1 MGDVII
7 IDKYN
12 RISISRPMEEAM
24 DNETRSQKRTLI
36 ILIVAVVVVILIGLT
51 LAYCVMASHHKG
63 RFPDKTY
70 INGVDV
76 SGMTAQRA
84 KNELAD
90 EVENYT
96 LTIEE
101 RGGTTETISGE
112 EIGLTYVDNG
122 DVDRL
127 LSKYNPYKWF
137 FDQFRTDELTAAT
150 DSTSDSA
157 KAEQAVRGLSCF
169 RNYTPVQ
176 NAGIVDNGTEFV
188 VQEAVEGN
196 QLNTEAAVSAIL
208 TAINTGE
215 STINLEAQGLYLAP
229 EAVDT
234 AALQVT
240 ADQLNGYL
248 KANLTFDFGDD
259 RIVKIDASVIR
270 TWIAADENGNMDLN
284 YDLVFNFVKTRMAY
298 KVDTFGLKHT
308 ITTHNGTKITLPGG
322 DYGWCMA
329 RGDTTD
335 EIIEAVKAGETKNME
350 AKWQYKAKNMGIDD
364 IGGTYVEVSI
374 SDQMMWCY
382 KDGQCIVET
391 PVVTGNPN
399 REGSATPYGSVWAI
413 DAKKRNATLGTID
426 TMGYSSPVNYW
437 MPFNGNV
444 GIHDADGWRSE
455 YGGQIYLTRGSHGCI
470 NTPEDQVAKIY
481 DAVEIGTA
489 VIVYNL
495 DDPNTEIVSR
505 PGEYAP
511 VQNDSNWDWDD

>member
-1 MGDVII
+1 M
-7 IDKYN
+7 
-12 RISISRPMEEAM
+12 
-24 DNETRSQKRTLI
+24 
-36 ILIVAVVVVILIGLT
+36 
-51 LAYCVMASHHKG
+51 C
-63 RFPDKTY
+63 
-70 INGVDV
+70 
-76 SGMTAQRA
+76 
-84 KNELAD
+84 
-90 EVENYT
+90 
-96 LTIEE
+96 
-101 RGGTTETISGE
+101 
-112 EIGLTYVDNG
+112 
-122 DVDRL
+122 
-127 LSKYNPYKWF
+127 
-137 FDQFRTDELTAAT
+137 
-150 DSTSDSA
+150 
-157 KAEQAVRGLSCF
+157 
-169 RNYTPVQ
+169 
-176 NAGIVDNGTEFV
+176 
-188 VQEAVEGN
+188 
-196 QLNTEAAVSAIL
+196 
-208 TAINTGE
+208 
-215 STINLEAQGLYLAP
+215 
-229 EAVDT
+229 
-234 AALQVT
+234 
-240 ADQLNGYL
+240 
-248 KANLTFDFGDD
+248 
-259 RIVKIDASVIR
+259 IR
-270 TWIAADENGNMDLN
+270 D
-284 YDLVFNFVKTRMAY
+284 
-298 KVDTFGLKHT
+298 
-308 ITTHNGTKITLPGG
+308 
-322 DYGWCMA
+322 

>member
-1 MGDVII
+1 
-7 IDKYN
+7 
-12 RISISRPMEEAM
+12 M

-51 LAYCVMASHHKG
+51 LVYCVLASHHKD
-63 RFPDKTY
+63 RFPAKTY

-76 SGMTAQRA
+76 SDMTAQRA

-90 EVENYT
+90 QVENYS

-127 LSKYNPYKWF
+127 LFQYNPYKWF

-157 KAEQAVRGLSCF
+157 KTEQTVRGLDCF

-176 NAGIVDNGTEFV
+176 SASIVDNGTEFV
-188 VQEAVEGN
+188 VQDAIEGN
-196 QLNTEAAVSAIL
+196 QLDTEAAVQAIL
-208 TAINTGE
+208 TAINTSE
-215 STINLEAQGLYLAP
+215 STIDLEAQGLYLTP

-234 AALQVT
+234 AALQAT

-248 KANLTFDFGDD
+248 KAELTFDFGDD
-259 RIVKIDASVIR
+259 RIVKINSDVIR
-270 TWIAADENGNMDLN
+270 SWIAKDESGNMDLN
-284 YDLVFNFVKTRMAY
+284 YDLVFNFVKTKMAY

-308 ITTHNGTKITLPGG
+308 ITTHNGTTITLSGG

-329 RGDTTD
+329 RGDTTNK
-335 EIIEAVKAGETKNME
+335 IIEAVKAGKTETME
-350 AKWQYKAKNMGIDD
+350 AEWQYKAKHMGIDD
-364 IGGTYVEVSI
+364 IGGTYVEISI
-374 SDQMMWCY
+374 SEQMMWCY

-413 DAKKRNATLGTID
+413 DAKKRDATLGTID
-426 TMGYSSPVNYW
+426 TMGYSSPVKYW

-455 YGGQIYLTRGSHGCI
+455 YGGDIYLRRGSHGCI

-495 DDPNTEIVSR
+495 DDPNTVVVSKA
-505 PGEYAP
+505 GEYQQLP
-511 VQNDSNWDWDD
+511 TDSTWDWDD

>member
-1 MGDVII
+1 MG
-7 IDKYN
+7 KH
-12 RISISRPMEEAM
+12 RQEKLCS
-24 DNETRSQKRTLI
+24 K
-36 ILIVAVVVVILIGLT
+36 ILITVAAVLL
-51 LAYCVMASHHKG
+51 LAYTGVAWYMQHLFSYGTRINTVNASFLTVEEVKERLLEG
-63 RFPDKTY
+63 L
-70 INGVDV
+70 
-76 SGMTAQRA
+76 SG
-84 KNELAD
+84 
-90 EVENYT
+90 YT
-96 LTIEE
+96 LTIQAKDGEE
-101 RGGTTETISGE
+101 AVISGE